1 MIKIGMIG
9 VGKICQGC
17 HLPAYDKLEKSNDVK
32 IVALCDINKE
42 RLEEVGKKYP
52 DAKLYTSYREMIDNE
67 RLDAVDICT
76 PNNIHSEAAVYA
88 LDNGLHVMCEK
99 PDAVSVA
106 EAEKMKNAAEKSG
119 KTLMVMRNNR
129 YRPSTK
135 FLKQYIAEGKMG
147 EIYAGRCG
155 WIRRRGIPGW
165 GGWFTDKKQAGG
177 GPLIDLGVHIIDLS
191 MYLMGNA
198 KPVTVSGS
206 TYLKFPHTSYSPIDV
221 EDLAMGFIRFDNG
234 ACLQIE
240 FSWASNIQCDQMF
253 VELRGTKAGSKMS
266 GIDRKFEIYTE
277 ECGVNTCV
285 HPEFDDYQ
293 GMPHHEGNIRHFV
306 DVINGKAEPDFTPEQ
321 GLNMVKILEALY
333 KSAELGH
340 EIQL

>member
-1 MIKIGMIG
+1 MLKFGMIG

-17 HLPAYDKLEKSNDVK
+17 HLPAYDKLIQSGDVE
-32 IVALCDINKE
+32 IVALCDIDE
-42 RLEEVGKKYP
+42 QRLNEVGKKYP
-52 DAKLYTSYREMIDNE
+52 NARLYTDYEEMIDKE
-67 RLDAVDICT
+67 ELDAVDICT
-76 PNNIHSEAAVYA
+76 PNNIHSKAAVYA
-88 LDNGLHVMCEK
+88 LDRGVHVMCEK

-106 EAEKMKNAAEKSG
+106 EAEKMKKSAEESG

-129 YRPSTK
+129 YRPTTK

-165 GGWFTDKKQAGG
+165 GGWFTDKEQAGG

-198 KPVTVSGS
+198 KPVTVSGC
-206 TYLKFPHTSYSPIDV
+206 TYLKFPHTSYSKIDV

-240 FSWASNIQCDQMF
+240 FSWASNIPGDQMF
-253 VELRGTKAGSKMS
+253 VELRGTKAGSRMS
-266 GIDRKFEIYTE
+266 GIDRKFEIFTD
-277 ECGVNTCV
+277 ECGVNASLV
-285 HPEFDDYQ
+285 PQLDDYNCT
-293 GMPHHEGNIRHFV
+293 PHHEQNIRHFI

-333 KSAELGH
+333 KSAELGR